1 MWHSRAFSLPAFS
14 AVRTSESSETI
25 VGNRRGTGPDLIMS
39 PILAVK
45 EVTKSFGGLKA
56 VDQVSFEVE
65 SGKIIVIIG
74 PNGAGKTTLFNLIS
88 GFMPPDAGDVLF
100 EGASLAGRPPPRI
113 ARLGL
118 VRSFQIMQVFPDMSV
133 RDVVTAAALLRLPMN
148 AAVAYAED
156 VLADVGLAHKADAK
170 PPSLSLQDRKLLEI
184 AKCIATRPKLLLLDE
199 VMAGLTLAEAR
210 TPLALIRRMREQGL
224 TFVLVEHV
232 MPIVMDIADGII
244 VINFGRKVAEGSPQ
258 EIVNNQA
265 VRDAY
270 FGEAIDA
277 AH

>member
-1 MWHSRAFSLPAFS
+1 
-14 AVRTSESSETI
+14 
-25 VGNRRGTGPDLIMS
+25 MS

-88 GFMPPDAGDVLF
+88 GFMPVDAGDVLF

-113 ARLGL
+113 AQLGL
-118 VRSFQIMQVFPDMSV
+118 VRSFQIMQVFPDMNV
-133 RDVVTAAALLRLPMN
+133 RDVVTAAALLRLPMK
-148 AAVAYAED
+148 AAVAHADD

-232 MPIVMDIADGII
+232 MPIVMDIADSII

-258 EIVNNQA
+258 EIVNDQA

>member
-1 MWHSRAFSLPAFS
+1 MLPLLS
-14 AVRTSESSETI
+14 
-25 VGNRRGTGPDLIMS
+25 
-39 PILAVK
+39 VK
-45 EVTKSFGGLKA
+45 GVTKSFGGLTA
-56 VDQVSFEVE
+56 VDDVSFDVE
-65 SGKIIVIIG
+65 AGEIVVIIG

-88 GFMPPDAGDVLF
+88 GFVPPDEGEVVF
-100 EGASLAGRPPPRI
+100 EGARLAGYAPPRI
-113 ARLGL
+113 AGLGL

-148 AAVAYAED
+148 AAVAYADE
-156 VLADVGLAHKADAK
+156 VLADVGLAHKAEAK

-199 VMAGLTLAEAR
+199 VMAGLTLGEAR

-232 MPIVMDIADGII
+232 MPIVMDIADRII
-244 VINFGRKVAEGSPQ
+244 VLSFGRKIAEGSPE
-258 EIVNNQA
+258 EIVNDQA

-277 AH
+277 AR

>member
-1 MWHSRAFSLPAFS
+1 
-14 AVRTSESSETI
+14 
-25 VGNRRGTGPDLIMS
+25 MS
-39 PILAVK
+39 PILAVR

-56 VDQVSFEVE
+56 VDAVSFDIRKGEIV
-65 SGKIIVIIG
+65 VIIG

-88 GFMPPDAGDVLF
+88 GFIPPDEGDVAF
-100 EGASLAGRPPPRI
+100 EGASLAGRTPPHI

-148 AAVAYAED
+148 EAVGHAER
-156 VLADVGLAHKADAK
+156 VLADVGLERKADAR
-170 PPSLSLQDRKLLEI
+170 PPSLSLQDRKLLEV
-184 AKCIATRPKLLLLDE
+184 AKCIATQPKLILLDE

-210 TPLALIRRMREQGL
+210 TPLGLIRRMRESGL

-232 MPIVMDIADGII
+232 MPIVMDIADRII

-258 EIVNNQA
+258 EIVNDQA

>member
-1 MWHSRAFSLPAFS
+1 
-14 AVRTSESSETI
+14 
-25 VGNRRGTGPDLIMS
+25 MS
-39 PILAVK
+39 PILAVRG
-45 EVTKSFGGLKA
+45 VTKSFGGLRA
-56 VDQVSFEVE
+56 VDAVSFDIRRGEIV
-65 SGKIIVIIG
+65 VIIG

-88 GFMPPDAGDVLF
+88 GFILPDEGDVAF
-100 EGASLAGRPPPRI
+100 EGVSLAGRTPPHI

-148 AAVAYAED
+148 EAVGHAER
-156 VLADVGLAHKADAK
+156 VLADVGLERKADAR
-170 PPSLSLQDRKLLEI
+170 PPSLSLQDRKLLEV
-184 AKCIATRPKLLLLDE
+184 AKCIATQPKLILLDE

-210 TPLALIRRMREQGL
+210 TPLGLIRRMRESGL

-232 MPIVMDIADGII
+232 MPIVMDIADRII

-258 EIVNNQA
+258 EIVNDQA

>member
-1 MWHSRAFSLPAFS
+1 MP
-14 AVRTSESSETI
+14 
-25 VGNRRGTGPDLIMS
+25 
-39 PILAVK
+39 PILSVK
-45 EVTKSFGGLKA
+45 DVTKSFGGLKA
-56 VDQVSFEVE
+56 VDGVSFDIRPGEIV
-65 SGKIIVIIG
+65 VIIG
-74 PNGAGKTTLFNLIS
+74 PNGAGKTTLFNLVS

-100 EGASLAGRPPPRI
+100 EGTSLGGRAPQRI

-133 RDVVTAAALLRLPMN
+133 RDVVTAAALLRLPMR
-148 AAVAYAED
+148 AAIAHGEH
-156 VLADVGLAHKADAK
+156 VLANVGLARKADAK

-184 AKCIATRPKLLLLDE
+184 AKCVATNPKLLLLDE

-210 TPLALIRRMREQGL
+210 TPLALIRQMRQQGL

-232 MPIVMDIADGII
+232 MPIVMDIADRII

-258 EIVNNQA
+258 EIVNDQA

-270 FGEAIDA
+270 FGEALDA

>member
-1 MWHSRAFSLPAFS
+1 
-14 AVRTSESSETI
+14 
-25 VGNRRGTGPDLIMS
+25 MS

-45 EVTKSFGGLKA
+45 EVAKSFGGLKA

-65 SGKIIVIIG
+65 TGKIVVIIG

-88 GFMPPDAGDVLF
+88 GFMPADAGEVLF
-100 EGASLAGRPPPRI
+100 EGVSLAGRAPPRI
-113 ARLGL
+113 AQLGL
-118 VRSFQIMQVFPDMSV
+118 VRSFQIMQVFPDMNV

-148 AAVAYAED
+148 AAVAYAEE

-232 MPIVMDIADGII
+232 MPIVMDIADRII

-258 EIVNNQA
+258 EIVNDQA

>member
-1 MWHSRAFSLPAFS
+1 MLPLLS
-14 AVRTSESSETI
+14 
-25 VGNRRGTGPDLIMS
+25 
-39 PILAVK
+39 VK
-45 EVTKSFGGLKA
+45 GVTKSFGGLTA
-56 VDQVSFEVE
+56 VDDVSFDVE
-65 SGKIIVIIG
+65 AGEIVVIIG

-88 GFMPPDAGDVLF
+88 GFVPPDEGEVVF
-100 EGASLAGRPPPRI
+100 EGARLAGYAPPRI
-113 ARLGL
+113 AGLGL

-148 AAVAYAED
+148 AAVAYADE
-156 VLADVGLAHKADAK
+156 VLADVGLAHKAEAK

-199 VMAGLTLAEAR
+199 VMAGLTLGEAR
-210 TPLALIRRMREQGL
+210 TPLALIRRMREEGL

-232 MPIVMDIADGII
+232 MPIVMDIADRII
-244 VINFGRKVAEGSPQ
+244 VLSFGRKVAEGSPE
-258 EIVNNQA
+258 EIVNDQA

-277 AH
+277 AR

>member
-1 MWHSRAFSLPAFS
+1 
-14 AVRTSESSETI
+14 
-25 VGNRRGTGPDLIMS
+25 MS

-56 VDQVSFEVE
+56 VDGVSFDIQPGEIV
-65 SGKIIVIIG
+65 VIIG

-88 GFMPPDAGDVLF
+88 GFMPPDQGHVLF
-100 EGASLAGRPPPRI
+100 QGESLTGYAPPRI

-133 RDVVTAAALLRLPMN
+133 REVVTAAALLRLPMN
-148 AAVAYAED
+148 AAVAHAD
-156 VLADVGLAHKADAK
+156 RVLADMGLDEKADAR
-170 PPSLSLQDRKLLEI
+170 PPSLSLQDRKLLEV
-184 AKCIATRPKLLLLDE
+184 AKCIATRPRLILLDE

-210 TPLALIRRMREQGL
+210 TPLGLIRRMREAGL

-232 MPIVMDIADGII
+232 MPIVMDIADRII

-258 EIVNNQA
+258 EIVNDQA

>member
-1 MWHSRAFSLPAFS
+1 MPPLLS
-14 AVRTSESSETI
+14 I
-25 VGNRRGTGPDLIMS
+25 KG
-39 PILAVK
+39 
-45 EVTKSFGGLKA
+45 VTKSFGGLTA
-56 VDQVSFEVE
+56 VDDVSFEVAPGE
-65 SGKIIVIIG
+65 IVVVVG

-88 GFMPPDAGDVLF
+88 GFMPPDKGEVLF
-100 EGASLAGRPPPRI
+100 EDASLTGLAPPRI

-118 VRSFQIMQVFPDMSV
+118 VRSFQIMQVFPDMGV
-133 RDVVTAAALLRLPMN
+133 RDVVTAAALLRLSMN
-148 AAVAYAED
+148 QAVAFADE
-156 VLADVGLAHKADAK
+156 VLADVGLAHKAEAK

-184 AKCIATRPKLLLLDE
+184 AKCIATKPKLLLLDE
-199 VMAGLTLAEAR
+199 VMAGLTLGEAR
-210 TPLALIRRMREQGL
+210 TPLNLIRRMRAQGL

-232 MPIVMDIADGII
+232 MPIVMDIADRIV
-244 VINFGRKVAEGSPQ
+244 VINFGRKVAEGAPQ

>member
-1 MWHSRAFSLPAFS
+1 MPAT
-14 AVRTSESSETI
+14 V
-25 VGNRRGTGPDLIMS
+25 P
-39 PILAVK
+39 PILEVR

-56 VDQVSFEVE
+56 VDGVSFDIGPGE
-65 SGKIIVIIG
+65 IVVVVG

-88 GFMPPDAGDVLF
+88 GFMPPDQGEVLF
-100 EGASLAGRPPPRI
+100 GGVSLRGRAPPWI
-113 ARLGL
+113 ARMGL
-118 VRSFQIMQVFPDMSV
+118 VRSFQIMQVFPDLNV
-133 RDVVTAAALLRLPMN
+133 LDVVTAAALLRLPMR
-148 AAVAYAED
+148 AAISHAER
-156 VLADVGLAHKADAK
+156 VLADIGLSHKLDAK
-170 PPSLSLQDRKLLEI
+170 PPSLSQQDRKLLEI
-184 AKCIATRPKLLLLDE
+184 AKCIATGPKLLLLDE

-232 MPIVMDIADGII
+232 MPIVMEIADRII

-258 EIVNNQA
+258 DIVNDRA

-270 FGEAIDA
+270 FGEALDA

>member
-1 MWHSRAFSLPAFS
+1 
-14 AVRTSESSETI
+14 
-25 VGNRRGTGPDLIMS
+25 MS
-39 PILAVK
+39 PILAVRG
-45 EVTKSFGGLKA
+45 VTKSFGGLRA
-56 VDQVSFEVE
+56 VDAVSFDIRRGEIV
-65 SGKIIVIIG
+65 VIIG

-88 GFMPPDAGDVLF
+88 GFMPPDEGDVSF
-100 EGASLAGRPPPRI
+100 EGASLAGRTPPHI

-148 AAVAYAED
+148 EAVGHAGR
-156 VLADVGLAHKADAK
+156 VLADVGLERKADAR
-170 PPSLSLQDRKLLEI
+170 PPSLSLQDRKLLEV
-184 AKCIATRPKLLLLDE
+184 AKCIATQPKLILLDE

-210 TPLALIRRMREQGL
+210 TPLGLIRRMRESGL

-232 MPIVMDIADGII
+232 MPIVMDIADRII

-258 EIVNNQA
+258 EIVNDQA

>member
-1 MWHSRAFSLPAFS
+1 
-14 AVRTSESSETI
+14 
-25 VGNRRGTGPDLIMS
+25 
-39 PILAVK
+39 
-45 EVTKSFGGLKA
+45 
-56 VDQVSFEVE
+56 
-65 SGKIIVIIG
+65 
-74 PNGAGKTTLFNLIS
+74 
-88 GFMPPDAGDVLF
+88 VLF
-100 EGASLAGRPPPRI
+100 EGVSLAGRAPPRI
-113 ARLGL
+113 AQLGL
-118 VRSFQIMQVFPDMSV
+118 VRSFQIMQVFPDMNV
-133 RDVVTAAALLRLPMN
+133 RDVVTAAALLRLPMK
-148 AAVAYAED
+148 AAVAHAD
-156 VLADVGLAHKADAK
+156 NVLADVGLAHKADAK

-232 MPIVMDIADGII
+232 MPIVMDIADRII

-258 EIVNNQA
+258 EIVNDQA

>member
-1 MWHSRAFSLPAFS
+1 LADDVILETRGLTKEFKGFV
-14 AVRTSESSETI
+14 AVKD
-25 VGNRRGTGPDLIMS
+25 VALKVRRGSIHAL
-39 PILAVK
+39 
-45 EVTKSFGGLKA
+45 
-56 VDQVSFEVE
+56 
-65 SGKIIVIIG
+65 IG
-74 PNGAGKTTLFNLIS
+74 PNGAGKTTCFNLLTK
-88 GFMPPDAGDVLF
+88 FLPPTRGTIRFKDRDITRL
-100 EGASLAGRPPPRI
+100 RPAQV

-148 AAVAYAED
+148 QAVAFAEE
-156 VLADVGLAHKADAK
+156 VLADVGLAHKAEAK

-184 AKCIATRPKLLLLDE
+184 AKCIATKPRLLLLDE
-199 VMAGLTLAEAR
+199 VMAGLTLGEAR
-210 TPLALIRRMREQGL
+210 TPLDLIRRMRTHGL

-232 MPIVMDIADGII
+232 MPIVMDIADRII
-244 VINFGRKVAEGSPQ
+244 VINFGRKVAEGPPQ

>member
-1 MWHSRAFSLPAFS
+1 MP
-14 AVRTSESSETI
+14 
-25 VGNRRGTGPDLIMS
+25 
-39 PILAVK
+39 PILEVR

-56 VDQVSFEVE
+56 VDGVSFDIAAGE
-65 SGKIIVIIG
+65 IVVVVG

-88 GFMPPDAGDVLF
+88 GFMPPDHGDVLF
-100 EGASLAGRPPPRI
+100 EGMSLRGRAPPWI
-113 ARLGL
+113 ARIGL
-118 VRSFQIMQVFPDMSV
+118 VRSFQIMQVFPDLNV
-133 RDVVTAAALLRLPMN
+133 RDVVTAAALLRLPMR
-148 AAVAYAED
+148 AAIAHAER
-156 VLADVGLAHKADAK
+156 VLADIGLSHKADAK
-170 PPSLSLQDRKLLEI
+170 PPSLSQQDRKLLEI
-184 AKCIATRPKLLLLDE
+184 AKCIATGPKLLLLDE

-232 MPIVMDIADGII
+232 MPIVMEIADRII

-258 EIVNNQA
+258 EIVNDQA

-270 FGEAIDA
+270 FGEALDA